1 MSRLVR
7 DIIDSVMRSFFR
19 SASRE
24 AGYQASRYASQ
35 TGRAAVGM
43 AMKKV
48 GLSQAELQT
57 LMNGGLEALAEQMPE
72 LKAARGAA
80 GTGPVQFKS
89 DTTTVTDFAPHP
101 KAYWEQQHSI
111 YTLEIFA
118 DQASVAIFGDEAEAT
133 AYVKHRAC
141 NHICV
146 KVERSKSDCRAHGM
160 DCKRTLSP
168 FMTP

>member
-24 AGYQASRYASQ
+24 AGYKASRYASQ
-35 TGRAAVGM
+35 AGRAAVGM

-72 LKAARGAA
+72 LKAAMGAA
-80 GTGPVQFKS
+80 GTGPVQFK
-89 DTTTVTDFAPHP
+89 
-101 KAYWEQQHSI
+101 
-111 YTLEIFA
+111 
-118 DQASVAIFGDEAEAT
+118 
-133 AYVKHRAC
+133 
-141 NHICV
+141 
-146 KVERSKSDCRAHGM
+146 
-160 DCKRTLSP
+160 
-168 FMTP
+168 